1 MGQQRKYEEAKSFK
15 CIIEPS
21 IDARKK
27 RSCQNQRS
35 QADAYKGT
43 REFPEASK

>member
-15 CIIEPS
+15 RIIEPS

-35 QADAYKGT
+35 EADASKGT
-43 REFPEASK
+43 REFPEAGE